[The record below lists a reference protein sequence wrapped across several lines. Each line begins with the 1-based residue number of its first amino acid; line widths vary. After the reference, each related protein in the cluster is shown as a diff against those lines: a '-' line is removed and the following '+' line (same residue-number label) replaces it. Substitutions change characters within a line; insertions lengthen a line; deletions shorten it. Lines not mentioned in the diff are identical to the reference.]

1 MEVKQG
7 IFYGVGVGPG
17 DPELLTVKAINVLGA
32 CPVLACPQ
40 TKSGEM
46 LALDIVRGAM
56 DVSGKEILPLRFT
69 MSRDKAVQQ
78 AAHREA
84 AEAVCRFLAAG
95 KDVAMPNLGDVSIYS
110 TYCYLMELVKA
121 RGFETRMVP
130 GVPSFCAVAAR
141 LGISL
146 TEMNAPLHIV
156 PGSWDLPQALE
167 WPGNKILMKSG
178 SQMPQVLEAISR
190 QGSLGRSA
198 MVQNCGLPGER
209 AYPTLEGVDPQ
220 APAGYFATVIVKE
233 GEG

>member
-1 MEVKQG
+1 
-7 IFYGVGVGPG
+7 
-17 DPELLTVKAINVLGA
+17 
-32 CPVLACPQ
+32 
-40 TKSGEM
+40 
-46 LALDIVRGAM
+46 
-56 DVSGKEILPLRFT
+56 
-69 MSRDKAVQQ
+69 
-78 AAHREA
+78 
-84 AEAVCRFLAAG
+84 
-95 KDVAMPNLGDVSIYS
+95 
-110 TYCYLMELVKA
+110 
-121 RGFETRMVP
+121 MVP

-178 SQMPQVLEAISR
+178 SQMPQVLRAICR
-190 QGSLGRSA
+190 QGGLGRSA